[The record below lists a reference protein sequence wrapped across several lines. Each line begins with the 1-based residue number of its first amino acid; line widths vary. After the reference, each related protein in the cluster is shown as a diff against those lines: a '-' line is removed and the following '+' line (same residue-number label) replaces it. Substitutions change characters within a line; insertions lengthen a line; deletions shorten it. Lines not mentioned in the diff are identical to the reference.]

1 MARGRRAAP
10 PAPPGAATI
19 PPARVVL
26 VQAASCLVQ
35 LRGRFLVASE
45 LQGLRANQLAATGH
59 AGRNGRGVPCGST
72 EMLNF
77 RADRRGSSPA
87 RVSPEPAPCAD
98 RQIWNSRPERET
110 RQEGATAM
118 QNGAALRPSGL

>member
-26 VQAASCLVQ
+26 VQAARCLVQ

-59 AGRNGRGVPCGST
+59 AGRNGRGMPCGAT
-72 EMLNF
+72 EMLDF
-77 RADRRGSSPA
+77 RAD
-87 RVSPEPAPCAD
+87 
-98 RQIWNSRPERET
+98 
-110 RQEGATAM
+110 
-118 QNGAALRPSGL
+118 